1 MIKVL
6 KSYDT
11 LINSNFQRIK
21 EGKHYDENFIL
32 YDQKFIDEMI
42 FYYQNREEYERCQY
56 LVNYKEKRFNH
67 KKNYLLND

>member
-11 LINSNFQRIK
+11 LINSNFQRITK
-21 EGKHYDENFIL
+21 GKHYDENFIL

-56 LVNYKEKRFNH
+56 LVNYKEKRFDH